1 MAEILARSAEIITF
15 HSAAKSSILNLKEGI
30 LVDISKDM
38 SKRLKSCREKANLSQ
53 RRYAQKLGVAKST
66 LQKLEEGE
74 PVSSQTFQHVADH
87 LGLEL
92 ILQSRLQ
99 QEDHVTVDG
108 LIVRFLNDLSVCELS
123 ASKREGVETA
133 MTAIRFLLE
142 AKD

>member
-1 MAEILARSAEIITF
+1 M
-15 HSAAKSSILNLKEGI
+15 
-30 LVDISKDM
+30 DISKDM

-74 PVSSQTFQHVADH
+74 PVSSQTFQRVADH